1 MLIVLRLVKNSW
13 ATRRVGECR
22 IRGYPFSFVLLPY
35 EDVFYFILLNKTKG
49 KEKMKR
55 TLSVISVLLLIC
67 LIVTSCNTVSAQ
79 GLWEN
84 ATYRRDTELGEGAKT
99 VQVEVKAGDES
110 VTFTIHTDKE
120 MLGDALLEHDLVQ
133 GEQGAFGLY
142 VKLVNGIEADYDK
155 DGSYWGFYKNG
166 EMMLVGVDG
175 AQIADGDHYELV
187 RE

>member
-1 MLIVLRLVKNSW
+1 MKKTLTIISIVLLVCI
-13 ATRRVGECR
+13 ALTA
-22 IRGYPFSFVLLPY
+22 
-35 EDVFYFILLNKTKG
+35 
-49 KEKMKR
+49 
-55 TLSVISVLLLIC
+55 
-67 LIVTSCNTVSAQ
+67 CNTVSKE

-84 ATYRRDTELGEGAKT
+84 ATYRRDMELGEGAKT

-120 MLGDALLEHDLVQ
+120 TLGDALLEHDLVA
-133 GEQGAFGLY
+133 GEQGAYGLY

-155 DGSYWGFYKNG
+155 DGSYWGLYKSG

-175 AQIADGDHYELV
+175 AVIADGDHYELV